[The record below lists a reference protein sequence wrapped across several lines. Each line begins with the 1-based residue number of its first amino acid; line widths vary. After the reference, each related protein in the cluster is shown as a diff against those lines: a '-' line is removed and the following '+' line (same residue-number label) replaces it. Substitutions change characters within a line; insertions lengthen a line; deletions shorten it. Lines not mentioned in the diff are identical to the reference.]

1 MNTIKINDHK
11 NTLIV
16 AHRGVSGIE
25 LENTL
30 SAFVAAGNRSYY
42 GIESDVHKT
51 ADGKFVIIHDD
62 HTGRVSD
69 TRCEVE
75 ETDFDLLRSL
85 ELHDKSGYSSVDMR
99 IPTLSEY
106 ITVCKRYGKVA
117 VLELKNSF
125 TKEEVSAICAEIA
138 ELDYIGS
145 TTFISFDFDNL
156 VYVREGYPEAT
167 VQFLMFRD
175 FGSEVLMRLA
185 EHRMDLDINYKE
197 VTAELIADCHA
208 HGIRVNAWTVDDPA
222 EADRLI
228 SYGIDYITT
237 NILE

>member
-1 MNTIKINDHK
+1 MDTIKITDHK
-11 NTLIV
+11 NTLMV

-30 SAFVAAGNRSYY
+30 SAFIAAGNRSYY
-42 GIESDVHKT
+42 GVESDVHKT
-51 ADGKFVIIHDD
+51 GDGKFVIIHDD

-69 TRCEVE
+69 VMVNVE
-75 ETDFDLLRSL
+75 ETDFESLRSL
-85 ELHDKSGYSSVDMR
+85 ALHDKSGYASIDMR

-106 ITVCKRYGKVA
+106 IAVCKRYGKVA

-138 ELDYIGS
+138 ALDYIGS
-145 TTFISFDFDNL
+145 TTFISFDFNNL

-175 FGSEVLMRLA
+175 FNSEVLMRLT
-185 EHRMDLDINYKE
+185 EHKMDLDIHFSQ
-197 VTAELIADCHA
+197 VTERLIADCHA
-208 HGIRVNAWTVDDPA
+208 HGVKVNAWTVDDPA
-222 EADRLI
+222 EAERLI
-228 SYGIDYITT
+228 SFGIDYITT